1 MSMKSLM
8 SGFVPGVVV
17 GIIAA
22 AAIAIAVT
30 TARAAGDDRAAKNK
44 AIAIEFYD
52 RALNQL
58 DFERA
63 SELIGERYLQHNP
76 HAVDGKEG
84 LKKHLAMLKKDFPKN
99 HGDIKRAIA
108 EGDLVALHIH
118 SKRTPDSRGN
128 AIVDIFRI
136 QNGKVVEHWDVVQ
149 AVPETARNDNT
160 MF

>member
-1 MSMKSLM
+1 MQLKNLPGGFALGLIVGVAAS
-8 SGFVPGVVV
+8 SGIATVVAH
-17 GIIAA
+17 GN
-22 AAIAIAVT
+22 
-30 TARAAGDDRAAKNK
+30 DRTAKNK
-44 AIAIEFYD
+44 AIAIEFYN

-58 DFERA
+58 DYDKA
-63 SELIGERYLQHNP
+63 AELIGDKYIQHNR

-84 LKKHLAMLKKDFPKN
+84 LKNHLAMLKKDFPKN

-108 EGDLVALHIH
+108 EGDLVALHIN

-136 QNGKVVEHWDVVQ
+136 ENGKVVEHWDVVQ
-149 AVPETARNDNT
+149 PVPEKSLNPNS